1 MKKTLLSFLVL
12 ACMAANAQRTNHKG
26 RIVDKFTGRPIP
38 GAQVQYQQRTSI
50 SAPDG
55 SYIVKIFQP
64 TDSIEV
70 YAIGYSKQILPV
82 HTDTVFL
89 HPAPF
94 QLREMVLVSRPA
106 LLTQQV
112 QQLDQRVRG
121 LNNAQELL
129 RMVPGLFIGQ
139 HAGGGKAEQ
148 IFLRGFDVDHGTD
161 VSITTDGMPVNMV
174 SHAHGQGYA
183 DLHFIIPEVVDQVQF
198 GKGPY
203 EASKGNFTTA
213 GHVSLQ
219 SKESLENNLLKLEV
233 GQFNTLRGLALLQLI
248 KDKGK
253 TRKGLYLAAEH
264 LRSQGFFEAPQDFGR
279 TNLFARYQQDVGR
292 KSQLD
297 ISASY
302 FQSEWNASGQIPER
316 AVKDGSISFFGAID
330 PNEGGNTSRSNL
342 NLRMRSQVGAN
353 SLLNNQ
359 FFVSAYDFELFSN
372 FTFWLNDP
380 VNGDQIRQAE
390 KRVLWG
396 YNGSWQQKG
405 RIGSLTHQL
414 EAGWGLRADATRNS
428 SLAHTLNRTSVL
440 HQTQLGN
447 VREWNS
453 AAYLQEILHLPYRM
467 ALNGGLRFDHFVH
480 GYYNKLDASRRSKT
494 TAIVSP
500 RVHLSWQAR
509 KNATLYFGAGR
520 GFHSNDARVVVQ
532 TAGREALP
540 AAWSMDLGVQAKP
553 AASLLLQAALWQ
565 LALEQEFIYVG
576 DEGIVEPS
584 GRSIR
589 RGIEF
594 SGRYQPFAALYIDAD
609 FNYTLARSADAPKGE
624 DYLPLA
630 PRFTATGGI
639 SYKKEKGLNGNL
651 RYRWMGARPANE
663 DNSIQAA
670 SYFVADA
677 LLAYTWPRVE
687 VQLSAQNIFD
697 TRWKETQ
704 FATTSR
710 LKNETE
716 PVTEIHFTPGTPFF
730 LKAGVSL
737 RF

>member
-1 MKKTLLSFLVL
+1 MDGMNRK
-12 ACMAANAQRTNHKG
+12 
-26 RIVDKFTGRPIP
+26 PIS
-38 GAQVQYQQRTSI
+38 GALIQHQEFTSI

-55 SYIVKIFQP
+55 SFIVNKN
-64 TDSIEV
+64 TRASDSIQV
-70 YAIGYSKQILPV
+70 YAIGYGKQILPIQ
-82 HTDTVFL
+82 TDTVFL
-89 HPAPF
+89 TPQPF
-94 QLREMVLVSRPA
+94 QLREMVLVSMPA
-106 LLTQQV
+106 LLTRQV
-112 QQLDQRVRG
+112 QQLDQRVHG

-129 RMVPGLFIGQ
+129 RMIPGLFIGQ

-161 VSITTDGMPVNMV
+161 VSVTTDGMPVNMV

-183 DLHFIIPEVVDQVQF
+183 DLHFIIPEVVEQVQF

-203 EASKGNFTTA
+203 EAAKGNFTTA

-219 SKESLENNLLKLEV
+219 SKESLESNLIKLEG
-233 GQFNTLRGLALLQLI
+233 GQFNTFRGLALLQML

-253 TRKGLYLAAEH
+253 AKRNLYLAAEH

-279 TNLFARYQQDVGR
+279 TNLFARYLQAVGHT
-292 KSQLD
+292 SQLD
-297 ISASY
+297 ISASH
-302 FQSEWNASGQIPER
+302 FGSRWNASGQIPDR

-330 PNEGGNTSRSNL
+330 PNEGGNTHRSNL
-342 NLRMRSQVGAN
+342 NLRLRSQVGAN
-353 SLLNNQ
+353 SFLHNQ
-359 FFVSAYDFELFSN
+359 LFVSAYDFELFSN

-380 VNGDQIRQAE
+380 VNGDQIRQGE

-396 YNGSWQQKG
+396 YNGNWQKKG
-405 RIGSLTHQL
+405 TWGALTHNF

-428 SLAHTLNRTSVL
+428 SLAHTLNRTSVI
-440 HQTQLGN
+440 HHTQLGN
-447 VREWNS
+447 VQEWNS
-453 AAYLQEILHLPYRM
+453 AAYVQETVHLPHRIVLNS
-467 ALNGGLRFDHFVH
+467 ALRLDHFVQ
-480 GYYNKLDASRRSKT
+480 GYYNKLEDSRLTKT
-494 TAIVSP
+494 TAIISP
-500 RVHLSWQAR
+500 KLHLSWQAR
-509 KNATLYFGAGR
+509 KNANLYISAGS

-540 AAWSMDLGVQAKP
+540 AAMGMDLGIQAKP

-594 SGRYQPFAALYIDAD
+594 SGRYQPLKALYIDAD
-609 FNYTLARSADAPKGE
+609 FNYTIARAADEPKGA

-630 PRFTATGGI
+630 PKFTATGGI

-651 RYRWMGARPANE
+651 RYRWMGVRPANE
-663 DNSIQAA
+663 DNSIQAE

-677 LLAYTWPRVE
+677 LLTYTWPRVE

-730 LKAGVSL
+730 LKAGVGIW
-737 RF
+737 F